1 MFGQNLDFSAIVHGR
16 KKSVSYRFTPDDF
29 PTFYW
34 VKTPSL
40 FSIHHFRTETNW
52 QKVHAKYETQT
63 LKVGCPLLKS

>member
-34 VKTPSL
+34 VKIPSL
-40 FSIHHFRTETNW
+40 FSMTFI
-52 QKVHAKYETQT
+52 T
-63 LKVGCPLLKS
+63 LERKLIGKKCMQRIRLRL